1 MNKENFVKTL
11 LQSNAIKS
19 ENVDER
25 VLGYIPLKGK
35 WELRFAA
42 YGDTLYLDK
51 TTFIR
56 PYIGNTISLIMSKKL
71 MFYKVLYEPGPA
83 STVEE
88 HSLCNFSREQT
99 VVRNTPWISLFR
111 RDLFA

>member
-42 YGDTLYLDK
+42 YGGTLYLDK

-71 MFYKVLYEPGPA
+71 MSNTNHPVAYDMLLK
-83 STVEE
+83 
-88 HSLCNFSREQT
+88 N
-99 VVRNTPWISLFR
+99 RNIK
-111 RDLFA
+111 

>member
-42 YGDTLYLDK
+42 YGGTLYLDK

-56 PYIGNTISLIMSKKL
+56 ILN
-71 MFYKVLYEPGPA
+71 
-83 STVEE
+83 
-88 HSLCNFSREQT
+88 
-99 VVRNTPWISLFR
+99 LF
-111 RDLFA
+111 LSQQIFLEGFL